1 VGVGRKGGI
10 VGFGA
15 LAFVYAWLGTEN
27 PQAGGQH
34 WWSKSLRSSAT
45 YGLVRLDSDFDLCP
59 NPAGTYKQ
67 TQYASMNLAW
77 SPWPPFDVGLEYM
90 FGHRTV
96 TNSTAVDG
104 STTGQNHRVQF
115 SMRWILTGS
124 GEK

>member
-1 VGVGRKGGI
+1 LEAIRA
-10 VGFGA
+10 FGA
-15 LAFVYAWLGTEN
+15 WAAY
-27 PQAGGQH
+27 QH

-45 YGLVRLDSDFDLCP
+45 YGFVRLDSDFDLCP
-59 NPAGTYKQ
+59 NPAGTGTYKQ
-67 TQYASMNLAW
+67 TQYASMNLVW

-115 SMRWILTGS
+115 TMRWNFDW
-124 GEK
+124 ER